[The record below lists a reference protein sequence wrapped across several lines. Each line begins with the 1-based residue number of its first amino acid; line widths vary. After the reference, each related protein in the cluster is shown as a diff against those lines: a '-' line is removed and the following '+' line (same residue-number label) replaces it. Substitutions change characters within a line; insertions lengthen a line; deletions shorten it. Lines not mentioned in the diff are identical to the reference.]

1 MKLPHSF
8 WADNKKTPDIVY
20 RYQDGTECV
29 LRRENGHVISILRDS
44 EGHVETTVLTDSECS
59 EARFDEFKAISDEDY
74 LAEAKDS
81 NRYLH
86 RTVSMDA
93 LTYEPAVGIDAKR
106 KQDAEGARE
115 QRLKAVKEII
125 ARLGITEVQRRRY
138 LKYKS
143 GMSTRDIALEEQVVQ
158 SSVVESIRQVEKKA
172 EKYLLYRTELFEKS
186 KKEENF

>member
-44 EGHVETTVLTDSECS
+44 EGHVETTVLPESECS
-59 EARFDEFKAISDEDY
+59 EARFDELKAISDEDY
-74 LAEAKDS
+74 LAAEAGDDKQRHHTIS
-81 NRYLH
+81 F
-86 RTVSMDA
+86 DA
-93 LTYEPAVGIDAKR
+93 LTTEPAVGLDAGR
-106 KQDAEGARE
+106 KQGAVDARE

-125 ARLGITEVQRRRY
+125 NKLGITEVQRRRY

-143 GMSTRDIALEEQVVQ
+143 GISTRDIALEEHVRQQ
-158 SSVVESIRQVEKKA
+158 SVMDSIQLVEEKA
-172 EKYLLYRTELFEKS
+172 RKYMLYRTELFEKT